1 MTFDRDNDLD
11 GDNGS
16 PSNNSNFIVKYADRK
31 KLFAGFLEII

>member
-16 PSNNSNFIVKYADRK
+16 PSKNSNFIVKYADRK
-31 KLFAGFLEII
+31 KFVCGVFLK